1 MWLVFYYCWTAG
13 LWLTV
18 ISERKGSGYLRTG
31 DLCWKALCT
40 LPITVQVTLDHL
52 LFHWFHKGSQGMV
65 LAEGSGGAKARA
77 TNPEGFCR
85 VGGVWMKT
93 LPFIVILALDF
104 PNSLKEMRECALLR
118 KLKYVGEKLS
128 LFHQEPEKALL
139 IFKRINTHQD
149 GSRWDRRHTL
159 SKCDFLTGCLFHSI
173 SDSFHHLKPGDSG
186 PHRVLLVSALS
197 FLKQS
202 DHLTLF
208 LKWYSHF

>member
-1 MWLVFYYCWTAG
+1 
-13 LWLTV
+13 
-18 ISERKGSGYLRTG
+18 
-31 DLCWKALCT
+31 
-40 LPITVQVTLDHL
+40 
-52 LFHWFHKGSQGMV
+52 
-65 LAEGSGGAKARA
+65 
-77 TNPEGFCR
+77 
-85 VGGVWMKT
+85 MKT
-93 LPFIVILALDF
+93 LPFIVILASDF

-149 GSRWDRRHTL
+149 GSDWDRRHTL
-159 SKCDFLTGCLFHSI
+159 SKCDFLTGCSFHSI
-173 SDSFHHLKPGDSG
+173 SDSFHHLKPSDGG

-208 LKWYSHF
+208 LK